1 MAKLTKRFIDSL
13 RPRERDFVVWDAD
26 MPGFGIRVK
35 PSGRKSFVVQ
45 YRNAQG
51 RSRRLT
57 VGVYGHLTPA
67 EARKEARLHLADAD
81 RGMDPAETRTEA
93 RKASTVAEFSQRYLS
108 EHARP
113 KKKPLSVA
121 KDEQLLRLYILPALG
136 THKIDAITKRDVARL
151 IHSMIAVPI
160 QANRVLSLLSK
171 MFNLAEAWGVRPD
184 HSNPCRHVEKYR
196 EKPRERFLG
205 SEELATLG
213 HTLRKAERSGKEMP
227 SVITAI
233 RLLLLTGARVNE
245 ILTLKWNYVDIER
258 RCLRLPDSKTG
269 AKVIALGAPALEVLQ
284 AVEHQQGN
292 PYVCPGAKPGHHL
305 VGIRKAWHRL
315 RLKAGLPD
323 VRLHDLRHS
332 FASTA
337 AASGLG
343 LPIVGSLLG
352 HANQSTTMKYVHFSV
367 GIVNEAADRVAG
379 LISDDLQK
387 VPRPKVVNLNPKG

>member
-93 RKASTVAEFSQRYLS
+93 RKASTVAEFAQRYLL

-160 QANRVLSLLSK
+160 QANRVLS
-171 MFNLAEAWGVRPD
+171 
-184 HSNPCRHVEKYR
+184 
-196 EKPRERFLG
+196 
-205 SEELATLG
+205 
-213 HTLRKAERSGKEMP
+213 
-227 SVITAI
+227 
-233 RLLLLTGARVNE
+233 
-245 ILTLKWNYVDIER
+245 
-258 RCLRLPDSKTG
+258 
-269 AKVIALGAPALEVLQ
+269 
-284 AVEHQQGN
+284 
-292 PYVCPGAKPGHHL
+292 
-305 VGIRKAWHRL
+305 
-315 RLKAGLPD
+315 
-323 VRLHDLRHS
+323 
-332 FASTA
+332 
-337 AASGLG
+337 
-343 LPIVGSLLG
+343 
-352 HANQSTTMKYVHFSV
+352 
-367 GIVNEAADRVAG
+367 
-379 LISDDLQK
+379 
-387 VPRPKVVNLNPKG
+387 